1 VSRAG
6 SEPLWIFGYGSL
18 VWRPAFPFAERRAA
32 RLQGWARRFWQGSTD
47 HRGLPGA
54 PGRVVTLVR
63 DPSAECWGV
72 AYQVASG
79 EREPVLAQ
87 LDHREKGGYERHQV
101 DLGLR
106 AGSAV
111 RGLTYVATAE
121 NANYLGP
128 APLDEIAEQVRRS
141 AGPSGP
147 NLEYVRRLADAL
159 RRLGAA
165 DPHVFALDR
174 LLDEAEAVPDVPGGD
189 QVRPPSLPKS

>member
-1 VSRAG
+1 MTGNPDA
-6 SEPLWIFGYGSL
+6 
-18 VWRPAFPFAERRAA
+18 
-32 RLQGWARRFWQGSTD
+32 
-47 HRGLPGA
+47 LP
-54 PGRVVTLVR
+54 RVVTLIAR
-63 DPSAECWGV
+63 AGSPCWGA
-72 AYQVASG
+72 AYLLEDPG
-79 EREPVLAQ
+79 ILEQ
-87 LDHREKGGYERHQV
+87 LDHREQAGYERHQV